1 MSTLHLNNGSRRFW
15 VFFVTPVSDSSQQPW
30 SFIVPSRSVI
40 LRRSCVLLK
49 CSSSP
54 TSWRSLKLWKGHLTI
69 SQKGHQQNCQ
79 EGDFWRGFGDSMVG
93 LFLLGHP
100 RLTSPEKKGSTHPI
114 ISGTCLWK
122 TKRWFLKRKPF
133 HQKQKKMWHV
143 LISKLSKQGIFVQVS
158 ESVFLNP
165 LNLIPIWKKK

>member
-54 TSWRSLKLWKGHLTI
+54 TSCAAPPLAVVCVNVNVNSPCLN
-69 SQKGHQQNCQ
+69 QKVANQ
-79 EGDFWRGFGDSMVG
+79 M
-93 LFLLGHP
+93 L
-100 RLTSPEKKGSTHPI
+100 
-114 ISGTCLWK
+114 
-122 TKRWFLKRKPF
+122 
-133 HQKQKKMWHV
+133 
-143 LISKLSKQGIFVQVS
+143 
-158 ESVFLNP
+158 
-165 LNLIPIWKKK
+165 